1 MRNVIKAVFLIAIV
15 LGAMTYVAVEWE
27 LVPKAVSRAP
37 EFAEVSREPAEAAA
51 PSPTPSAAV
60 AADTVSEDEKNNIDI
75 YERYSPGVVNI
86 TTTVVAYNLFLQPI
100 PTEGTGSG
108 AILDR
113 EGHIVTNNHVVENSN
128 NGRAAERVEVTL
140 ADKTKRQARIIG
152 RDPTTDLAVLKIDPA
167 GSKLTPIPL
176 GASTGLRV
184 GQKVLAIGNPYG
196 FDGSLST
203 GIISSLGRSIE
214 ARNGRIIDNIIQT
227 DAAINPG
234 NSGGP
239 LLNRNGEL
247 IGINTAIFSPSS
259 GSVGIGFAI
268 PADTV
273 RRITSDL
280 VAYGYVRRP
289 YFGVREALNLS
300 DTPCV
305 PQTLGLGTDTG
316 LMVVSIAQGSPA
328 ARAGIR
334 GATRE
339 AVLCNRRIPIGGD
352 VIVAFQGKP
361 VKDPKQFLLE
371 LDRFKAGDQVKVTVL
386 RDNKTFDI
394 DVLLQELP
402 RN

>member
-1 MRNVIKAVFLIAIV
+1 MRNLIKAAFLLAI
-15 LGAMTYVAVEWE
+15 LMAAMTYVAVEWD
-27 LVPKAVSRAP
+27 LVPSVISRVP
-37 EFAEVSREPAEAAA
+37 EVSWATPTPAAAATTTASAEALAQ
-51 PSPTPSAAV
+51 TPAS
-60 AADTVSEDEKNNIDI
+60 DDEKNNIEI

-100 PTEGTGSG
+100 PSEGTGSG
-108 AILDR
+108 AILDK
-113 EGHIVTNNHVVENSN
+113 EGHIVTNNHVVEDSN
-128 NGRAAERVEVTL
+128 TGRAAERVEVTL
-140 ADKTKRQARIIG
+140 ADKTKRQARIVG
-152 RDPTTDLAVLKIDPA
+152 RDPTTDLAIIKIDPGA
-167 GSKLTPIPL
+167 SKLTPVPL
-176 GASTGLRV
+176 GASASLRV

-239 LLNRNGEL
+239 LLNRNGEI

-280 VAYGYVRRP
+280 VTYGYVRRP
-289 YFGVREALNLS
+289 YFGIQRALNLADS
-300 DTPCV
+300 PCV
-305 PQTLGLGTDTG
+305 SQALGLNTERG
-316 LMVVSIAQGSPA
+316 LMVISVAMGSPA

-334 GATRE
+334 PASRE
-339 AVLCNRRIPIGGD
+339 VIVCNRRTPIGGD

-361 VKDPKQFLLE
+361 VVDPKQFLL
-371 LDRFKAGDQVKVTVL
+371 DIDKQKAGDHVKVTVL
-386 RDNKTFDI
+386 RDNQRREL
-394 DVLLQELP
+394 DVVLQETP